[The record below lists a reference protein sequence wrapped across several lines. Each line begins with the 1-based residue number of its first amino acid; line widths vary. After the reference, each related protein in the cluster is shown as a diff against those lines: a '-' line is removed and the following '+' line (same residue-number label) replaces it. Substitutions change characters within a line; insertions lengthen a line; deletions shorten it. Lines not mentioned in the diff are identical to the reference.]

1 MFLIQSRVLLTFK
14 RIMTSMEVTDSNIRK
29 LIPPNVTYSPNQ
41 FIIDKLSKFHL
52 MGRNA
57 YYWDNILLS
66 LANDPNIDKNKFVIS
81 LFSKLCNK
89 FNLTSLEDVLI
100 QWDKY
105 YIESILQECKNLR
118 PTHITMPLVYK
129 DYEHLNSTIIM
140 NRIANYQ
147 KKTTIEIPLDKNQAI
162 KYHTGTCPVIQNET
176 KLELGKLFEI
186 DPSQIWYPL
195 DNEGVS
201 ILRCVFHLLLRK
213 YGLDIPFLNRK
224 SALFFNNSKNL
235 SDNDDDHFA
244 QFSFIK
250 FCEYFIS
257 QIPKKGKINKEML
270 NHFNTGIYQDKSPLC
285 HFILQLAQ
293 DIYEASTSTYILN
306 SLNTTII
313 ARVKQTLGLKDLP
326 TVTVYCKK
334 INKNLLQQTI
344 LCNSSLN
351 ANDLLQVLSN
361 YPNLQGDTNV
371 ISLGMCPIKS
381 KYIISNFP
389 YYKGKQINVKDGII
403 TILPIKDEELS
414 TYNVS
419 TVPKIFN
426 YLKKSVSFD
435 GNYERFRSIIKS
447 VNIEL
452 IELIEIYSI
461 FYNLNGFSC
470 AVIAAEILNHYNNIK
485 TNSENM
491 YILLSKLTPFEIKHL
506 DTALKNS
513 CKLEDSKMDPMDIL
527 LRSSLKDVRAIST
540 KRIENA
546 MKELIRIPKFS
557 SKINRISMK
566 NYSFLSVEIIQF
578 YKKQTRLN
586 TKERECIILLLLYSD
601 VSNVLKK
608 LGI

>member
-1 MFLIQSRVLLTFK
+1 MTFFL
-14 RIMTSMEVTDSNIRK
+14 
-29 LIPPNVTYSPNQ
+29 Y
-41 FIIDKLSKFHL
+41 
-52 MGRNA
+52 
-57 YYWDNILLS
+57 
-66 LANDPNIDKNKFVIS
+66 
-81 LFSKLCNK
+81 
-89 FNLTSLEDVLI
+89 
-100 QWDKY
+100 
-105 YIESILQECKNLR
+105 
-118 PTHITMPLVYK
+118 
-129 DYEHLNSTIIM
+129 
-140 NRIANYQ
+140 
-147 KKTTIEIPLDKNQAI
+147 
-162 KYHTGTCPVIQNET
+162 
-176 KLELGKLFEI
+176 
-186 DPSQIWYPL
+186 
-195 DNEGVS
+195 
-201 ILRCVFHLLLRK
+201 
-213 YGLDIPFLNRK
+213 
-224 SALFFNNSKNL
+224 FFNNLSKYKL
-235 SDNDDDHFA
+235 WV
-244 QFSFIK
+244 
-250 FCEYFIS
+250 
-257 QIPKKGKINKEML
+257 L
-270 NHFNTGIYQDKSPLC
+270 
-285 HFILQLAQ
+285 
-293 DIYEASTSTYILN
+293 
-306 SLNTTII
+306 
-313 ARVKQTLGLKDLP
+313 R
-326 TVTVYCKK
+326 
-334 INKNLLQQTI
+334 
-344 LCNSSLN
+344 N

-601 VSNVLKK
+601 VSNMLKNWAYDSLSKKGISKNDFDIKDNNNNNINRQIQRDNLTSTLSVQRQFIPLLFRFDYLVLDGNQ
-608 LGI
+608 GIVQ